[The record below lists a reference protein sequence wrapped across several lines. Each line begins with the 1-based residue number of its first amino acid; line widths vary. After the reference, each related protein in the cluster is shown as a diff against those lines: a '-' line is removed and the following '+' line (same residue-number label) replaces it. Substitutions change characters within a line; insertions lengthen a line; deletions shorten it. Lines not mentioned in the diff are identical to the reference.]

1 MSLNFP
7 NPSRSYDPA
16 KHRTC
21 FWGYDDARE
30 VTFWLNDDVLGQL
43 QPGLA
48 LDEAELLKAFDVHRD
63 RILRLAGKVYAR
75 GNQNSF
81 IIASL

>member
-21 FWGYDDARE
+21 FWGHDDARE
-30 VTFWLNDDVLGQL
+30 VTFWLNDDVLTQL
-43 QPGLA
+43 QPGVKP
-48 LDEAELLKAFDVHRD
+48 DEAELLKAFDLHRD
-63 RILRLAGKVYAR
+63 RILQLASKLYSR
-75 GNQNSF
+75 GRQTSF
-81 IIASL
+81 IIATL